1 MIFGGIV
8 YTFNWNDVSLYTF
21 NFRRIIMNIISNV
34 LNFSLNYFF
43 NITGDLGIA
52 IILLT
57 ITVRLLFMP
66 LSIKQKLS
74 MQDQQKLSKGLEEIK
89 EKYKNNK
96 EKLDC
101 ETKKYYE
108 KNAKGMLGSLIGL
121 LQLPVIFSLY
131 NVVLKM
137 PMQVGTILVPWVAS
151 LKMSDSYYIIPI
163 LYVISALSPNLLA
176 YIPFLKIKAQANI
189 SKTNIII
196 TSIMSA
202 LITFKAPVA
211 MTLYLIATSLF
222 SFLEEVVFRLYAK
235 SRRLPA

>member
-1 MIFGGIV
+1 
-8 YTFNWNDVSLYTF
+8 
-21 NFRRIIMNIISNV
+21 MNIISNV